1 MVASRSMFPVPPSP
15 RPSAAII
22 ARIALSIALLG
33 GLAGC
38 GISTTPP
45 PPTPADF
52 QGIAGEL
59 VKRGLQF
66 DHIVSGDAGC
76 DDLTLER
83 TAIGLDAS
91 GLDQA
96 TPTRLFIYIFRNRA
110 SFEKLRATVDT
121 CARSYATDPDAF
133 ESIEASPFVVAGA
146 GPWAPQFRA
155 AIRAAITEAAGTG
168 D

>member
-1 MVASRSMFPVPPSP
+1 VRG
-15 RPSAAII
+15 
-22 ARIALSIALLG
+22 ALLTVLLV

-38 GISTTPP
+38 SLSTTPP

-59 VKRGLQF
+59 VTRGLKI
-66 DHIVSGDAGC
+66 DHIVSGEAGC

-83 TAIGLDAS
+83 TAIALDAT

-110 SFEKLRATVDT
+110 SFDRLRDSVDV
-121 CARSYATDPDAF
+121 CARSYATDPDAY
-133 ESIEASPFVVAGA
+133 ESIEASPFVVASA
-146 GPWAPQFRA
+146 GPWAPQFEA
-155 AIRAAITEAAGTG
+155 AVRAAITKAAGTG